1 MTITKDTI
9 IKIDSLH
16 KRFSNAREALS
27 GVDLLFEAGSV
38 LGLIGKNG
46 AGKTTLIKTIMGFL
60 NPTSGLV
67 SVLGKEPSE
76 ISGRVGYVPDKP
88 EFHLLFTGREYLCHL
103 SRISGKNYKDACVQ
117 AAGLLEL
124 TDMSHNADKT
134 MNKYSRGMLQRV
146 GIAQAM
152 ITDPEIVIMDEPF
165 SNLDPAGQAE
175 LCDLIIKL
183 KAAGKSM
190 IVSSHD
196 LSNAEKVCTHIALMD
211 AGKIP
216 IYGPMRELLTDR
228 GKYFIDI
235 PNFDPAAHD
244 KLFSGHTIEF
254 ISNGRFIL
262 TEKEK
267 GEKEALL
274 KKLLDAGATINEFGA
289 VKKTLDEFYGA
300 HAKTKDLSKACE

>member
-1 MTITKDTI
+1 MTNKDIAI

-16 KRFSNAREALS
+16 KRFNNAREALS

-60 NPTSGLV
+60 NPTSGSV
-67 SVLGKEPSE
+67 SVLGKAPSE
-76 ISGRVGYVPDKP
+76 ISGSVGYVPDKP
-88 EFHLLFTGREYLCHL
+88 EFHLLFTGREYLYHL
-103 SRISGKNYKDACVQ
+103 SRISGKNDGDAK
-117 AAGLLEL
+117 AKTAGLLEL

-134 MNKYSRGMLQRV
+134 MNKYSRGMLQRI

-175 LCDLIIKL
+175 LCDMIIKL
-183 KAAGKSM
+183 KTAGKSL

-211 AGKIP
+211 AGKVP
-216 IYGPMRELLTDR
+216 VYGPMRELLSER
-228 GKYFIDI
+228 GKYYIDI
-235 PNFDPAAHD
+235 SGFTADRHER
-244 KLFSGHTIEF
+244 LFSGHKIEPAGE
-254 ISNGRFIL
+254 GRYIL
-262 TEKEK
+262 AEMEK

-274 KKLLDAGATINEFGA
+274 NKLLGAGITINEFGPA
-289 VKKTLDEFYGA
+289 KRSLDEFYGA
-300 HAKTKDLSKACE
+300 HLKMNTK

>member
-1 MTITKDTI
+1 MSIKKDAI

-16 KRFSNAREALS
+16 KRFSSAREALS

-46 AGKTTLIKTIMGFL
+46 AGKTTLIKTIMGFF
-60 NPTSGLV
+60 NPTSGSV
-67 SVLGKEPSE
+67 SVLGCAPSE

-88 EFHLLFTGREYLCHL
+88 EFHLLFTGREYLYHL
-103 SRISGKNYKDACVQ
+103 SRISGKNDKDAKSKTS
-117 AAGLLEL
+117 GLLEL

-152 ITDPEIVIMDEPF
+152 ITDPDIVIMDEPF

-175 LCDLIIKL
+175 LCDMIIKL
-183 KAAGKSM
+183 KTAGKSI

-216 IYGPMRELLTDR
+216 VYGPMRELLNER
-228 GKYFIDI
+228 GKYFFGVSGFTADTH
-235 PNFDPAAHD
+235 AG
-244 KLFSGHTIEF
+244 LFSGHSIEPAGE
-254 ISNGRFIL
+254 GRYIL
-262 TEKEK
+262 NEKEK

-274 KKLLDAGATINEFGA
+274 KKLLDAGITINEFGQA
-289 VKKTLDEFYGA
+289 KRSLDEFYGA
-300 HAKTKDLSKACE
+300 HIKAAK